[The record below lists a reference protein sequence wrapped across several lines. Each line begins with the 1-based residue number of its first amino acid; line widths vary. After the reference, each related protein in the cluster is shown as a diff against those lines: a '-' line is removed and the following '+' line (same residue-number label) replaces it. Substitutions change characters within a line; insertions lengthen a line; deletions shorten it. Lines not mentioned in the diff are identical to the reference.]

1 MSKKKIGILVNS
13 LSAGGAERI
22 VANLLFT
29 LHEDYEV
36 HLLLLRDEIDYP
48 MPEGQLVEFL
58 SSEKQGG
65 SEAGSNMLRLPIVA
79 WRLKNYCSRNE
90 IDLVLSFMNRPNFAA
105 GLAKIFGLSSKAVMS
120 ERVYTPHFY
129 NSATLRGKIGRK
141 LVSWLY
147 RYADTL
153 VPNSEG
159 TKAALVDM
167 VGTDIDYHVALN
179 QIPVQS
185 VSTSG
190 ERIVDD
196 VDFTQFI
203 FVCVAGFRQQKNH
216 ILLIEAFS
224 KLDDRE
230 TQLLLI
236 GKGPTLEIVKKKVHA
251 LGLEKRVLFVG
262 QKDNPHKYVSKAQCF
277 VLPSDYEGFPNVLLE
292 AMACRIPIISTDCMT
307 GPREMLAPSLESPIP
322 AGTAFHGEYGV
333 LVNVGDVEALAKV
346 MAEMISN
353 HELRERY
360 GKAGARRVQDFD
372 RDTHPDPFRHV
383 ISSVLEGRS
392 F

>member
-1 MSKKKIGILVNS
+1 V
-13 LSAGGAERI
+13 R
-22 VANLLFT
+22 
-29 LHEDYEV
+29 
-36 HLLLLRDEIDYP
+36 
-48 MPEGQLVEFL
+48 FL

-65 SEAGSNMLRLPIVA
+65 SEAGANMLRLPIVA
-79 WRLKNYCSRNE
+79 WRLLRYCKRNE

-105 GLAKIFGLSSKAVMS
+105 GLAKIFGLSSKAILS

-129 NSATLRGKIGRK
+129 DSATLRGKIGRK

-185 VSTSG
+185 IRVDG
-190 ERIVDD
+190 EAIVDD
-196 VDFTQFI
+196 VDFTKFT

-216 ILLIEAFS
+216 KLLIEALS
-224 KLDDRE
+224 RIDD
-230 TQLLLI
+230 QDALLVLI
-236 GKGPTLEIVKKKVHA
+236 GKGPTLEAVKEKVED
-251 LGLEKRVLFVG
+251 LGLSKRVIFLG
-262 QKDNPHKYVSKAQCF
+262 QKENPHKYVSKAQCF
-277 VLPSDYEGFPNVLLE
+277 VLPSDFEGFPNVLLE
-292 AMACRIPIISTDCMT
+292 AMACGTPIVSTDCLT
-307 GPREMLAPSLESPIP
+307 GPRELLAPTLESPIP
-322 AGTAFHGEYGV
+322 TGTPFHGEYGV
-333 LVNVGDVEALAKV
+333 LVNVGDVDALAKA
-346 MAEMISN
+346 MSEMISN

-360 GKAGARRVQDFD
+360 GEAGARRVQDFD

-383 ISSVLEGRS
+383 ISSVLEGRPL
-392 F
+392 